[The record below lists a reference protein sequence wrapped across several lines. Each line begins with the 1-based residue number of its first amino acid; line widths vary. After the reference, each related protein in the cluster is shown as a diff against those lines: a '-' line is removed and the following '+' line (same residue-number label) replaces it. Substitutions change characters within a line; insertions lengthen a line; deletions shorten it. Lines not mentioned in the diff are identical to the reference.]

1 MDDSGPLPCCASY
14 FGACEPGN
22 RNPRSYAIQ
31 SRLVWLC
38 GDPAMTA
45 LTHRRPASAAE
56 WRHDRDWRAEM
67 KAKRAR
73 GEKLDRIC

>member
-1 MDDSGPLPCCASY
+1 
-14 FGACEPGN
+14 
-22 RNPRSYAIQ
+22 
-31 SRLVWLC
+31 
-38 GDPAMTA
+38 MTA